1 MFPDSDTI
9 KWLNETFPDTS
20 LVLEKL
26 AEEAAEV
33 IQAKSKIIHFGLK
46 DTYNN
51 NADRPDQTNQEKLET
66 EIAHFQAVVDILIAK
81 KIVRYHKM
89 QSMKPAK
96 WEKMKK
102 WNDYNGTKGD
112 I

>member
-1 MFPDSDTI
+1 MVPDVDTM
-9 KWLNETFPDTS
+9 KWLRETFPDTT

-26 AEEAAEV
+26 SEEAAEV

-51 NADRPDQTNQEKLET
+51 TSNHPDQTNQEKLET

-81 KIVRYHKM
+81 KD
-89 QSMKPAK
+89 S
-96 WEKMKK
+96 
-102 WNDYNGTKGD
+102 
-112 I
+112 